1 MINFFYTCF
10 FFFLISVNPAASE
23 GGFARLLQEDSFAKD
38 RFFGGV
44 EINLKLTQG
53 VPYKISFLEDPI
65 SLVIDFNIVSFDE
78 IDPQKLNR
86 SKNIKFIKFEELD
99 TKWSRLSIQFKHY
112 WSIKSTEMRIDPK
125 DGSAII
131 SVLLQSVSEDVFKS
145 KNVNGSNSLK
155 RKKSKVIEKTSANE
169 DSEFLVVLDPGHG
182 GKDPG
187 AESGGYRESNLMLE
201 LATAVKESLIKNTD
215 VKVILT
221 RNEDVFLSL
230 EDRITIATQSGA
242 DLFISLHADAVI
254 EGEASGTTIYLLSEN
269 ATDKM
274 SAQLASRHDR
284 SEILRDVDL
293 SGIDSQVA
301 SVLIDMARQETKPR
315 NEAVASFILQVFKEK
330 ITELS
335 SQPLRYA
342 AFSVLKSPDIPS
354 ILIEAGF
361 MSTSSDLQNL
371 ITPQWRVE
379 FANALSEAISRWQR
393 KEKQQKFLKKE

>member
-1 MINFFYTCF
+1 LINFFYTIVF
-10 FFFLISVNPAASE
+10 FVLAGPVASE
-23 GGFARLLQEDSFAKD
+23 VSFARLLNEGSFAKD
-38 RFFGGV
+38 RFFGGL
-44 EINLKLTQG
+44 EINLKLSQG

-65 SLVIDFNIVSFDE
+65 SLIIDFSIVSFDE
-78 IDPQKLNR
+78 IDPRKLNR
-86 SKNIKFIKFEELD
+86 SKNIKLIKFEELD
-99 TKWSRLSIQFKHY
+99 SKWSRLSIQFKDY
-112 WSIKSTEMRIDPK
+112 WDIESTEMRIDQS
-125 DGSAII
+125 DGSALI
-131 SVLLQSVSEDVFKS
+131 SILLKSVSEDFFKSNNVNGNNILKS
-145 KNVNGSNSLK
+145 KN
-155 RKKSKVIEKTSANE
+155 SKVTEKSFVIENNE
-169 DSEFLVVLDPGHG
+169 FVVVLDPGHG

-187 AESGGYRESNLMLE
+187 AEAGGFRESNLMLE
-201 LATAVKESLIKNTD
+201 LAAVVKESLIRNTNFE
-215 VKVILT
+215 VILT

-230 EDRITIATQSGA
+230 EDRITIAAQSGA

-254 EGEASGTTIYLLSEN
+254 EGEASGTTVYLLSEN

-315 NEAVASFILQVFKEK
+315 NEAVASFILKIFKDK

-379 FANALSEAISRWQR
+379 FADALSEAISRWQI
-393 KEKQQKFLKKE
+393 KDKQQKFLKKE

>member
-1 MINFFYTCF
+1 MINFIYTF
-10 FFFLISVNPAASE
+10 VFLVLAVPAASE
-23 GGFARLLQEDSFAKD
+23 VSFARLLNENSFAKD
-38 RFFGGV
+38 RFFGGL
-44 EINLKLTQG
+44 EINLSLSQG

-65 SLVIDFNIVSFDE
+65 SLIIDFNTVSFDE
-78 IDPQKLNR
+78 IDPQKLNH

-99 TKWSRLSIQFKHY
+99 SKWSRLSIQFEDF
-112 WSIKSTEMRIDPK
+112 WNIENTEMRIDPN
-125 DGSAII
+125 DSSATI
-131 SVLLQSVSEDVFKS
+131 SILLKSVSEDVFKS
-145 KNVNGSNSLK
+145 ENVNSKNFLKSENSEQK
-155 RKKSKVIEKTSANE
+155 EKSAVIENK
-169 DSEFLVVLDPGHG
+169 EFVVVLDPGHG

-187 AESGGYRESNLMLE
+187 AEASGYRESNLMLE
-201 LATAVKESLIKNTD
+201 LAAAVKESLIRNTEF
-215 VKVILT
+215 KVVLT
-221 RNEDVFLSL
+221 RTEDIFLSL
-230 EDRITIATQSGA
+230 EDRITIAAQSGA

-254 EGEASGTTIYLLSEN
+254 EGEASGTTVYLLSEN

-293 SGIDSQVA
+293 SGIDSQIA

-371 ITPQWRVE
+371 ITPQWQVE
-379 FANALSEAISRWQR
+379 FADALSEAISRWQI
-393 KEKQQKFLKKE
+393 KDKQQKFLKKE

>member
-1 MINFFYTCF
+1 LINFFYTVV
-10 FFFLISVNPAASE
+10 FLILAVPAASE
-23 GGFARLLQEDSFAKD
+23 VSFARLLNEDSFAQD
-38 RFFGGV
+38 RFFGGL
-44 EINLKLTQG
+44 EINLKLSQG
-53 VPYKISFLEDPI
+53 VPYKMSFLEEPI
-65 SLVIDFNIVSFDE
+65 SLIIDFSIVRFDE
-78 IDPQKLNR
+78 IDLRKLNR
-86 SKNIKFIKFEELD
+86 SKNIKLIKVEELD
-99 TKWSRLSIQFKHY
+99 SKWSRLSIQFKDY
-112 WSIKSTEMRIDPK
+112 WNIENTEMRIDPS

-131 SVLLQSVSEDVFKS
+131 SIFLKSVSEDIFKLENLNS
-145 KNVNGSNSLK
+145 KNFLKSENSEQK
-155 RKKSKVIEKTSANE
+155 EKSAVIENK
-169 DSEFLVVLDPGHG
+169 EFVVVLDPGHG

-187 AESGGYRESNLMLE
+187 AEASGYRESNLMLE
-201 LATAVKESLIKNTD
+201 LAAAVKESLIRNTEF
-215 VKVILT
+215 KVILT

-254 EGEASGTTIYLLSEN
+254 EGEASGTTVYLLSEN

-284 SEILRDVDL
+284 AEILRDVDL
-293 SGIDSQVA
+293 SGVDSQVA

-315 NEAVASFILQVFKEK
+315 NEAIASFILQVFKEQ

-371 ITPQWRVE
+371 ITPKWRIE
-379 FANALSEAISRWQR
+379 FADALSEAISRWQI
-393 KEKQQKFLKKE
+393 KDKQQKFLKKE